1 LFHED
6 CVNRR
11 GLRSDSR
18 TFRIFSYYPKFSR
31 ISGRREN
38 NLRATDVLKANILI
52 EKKMKKVIGIL
63 LILVALFLGYL
74 GIKGLNESSSS
85 VKILGIEITAQ
96 DSESKEKAYIE
107 MGLGVAALI
116 GGVYLIGQKKG

>member
-1 LFHED
+1 
-6 CVNRR
+6 
-11 GLRSDSR
+11 
-18 TFRIFSYYPKFSR
+18 
-31 ISGRREN
+31 
-38 NLRATDVLKANILI
+38 
-52 EKKMKKVIGIL
+52 MKKVIGIL

-96 DSESKEKAYIE
+96 DNESKEKAYIE

>member
-1 LFHED
+1 
-6 CVNRR
+6 
-11 GLRSDSR
+11 
-18 TFRIFSYYPKFSR
+18 
-31 ISGRREN
+31 
-38 NLRATDVLKANILI
+38 
-52 EKKMKKVIGIL
+52 MKKVIGIL

-96 DSESKEKAYIE
+96 DNESKEKAYIE

-116 GGVYLIGQKKG
+116 GGVYLISQKKG

>member
-1 LFHED
+1 
-6 CVNRR
+6 
-11 GLRSDSR
+11 
-18 TFRIFSYYPKFSR
+18 
-31 ISGRREN
+31 
-38 NLRATDVLKANILI
+38 
-52 EKKMKKVIGIL
+52 MKKVIGIL

-74 GIKGLNESSSS
+74 GIKGLTESSSS

-96 DSESKEKAYIE
+96 DSESKQKAYIE